1 MVCLA
6 DYMREVTLNFN
17 DEDITIWAPNEMS
30 ASGVVEMMTEKKGEP
45 GGIFMISEIAH
56 AADMIHGAPYG
67 PIKQQLLVLNE
78 KMTRLRLGQ
87 APNGLADDNQ
97 CVLDPEH
104 AAALDQWRLEAEMA
118 SLHGPSF
125 FSEWD
130 QADGC
135 SKFYGMK
142 DGDIRPKE
150 FTPEML
156 QQRDDL
162 NYFFN
167 FKWNQEGSPGCP
179 NTRFEEIMKVPDTV
193 ELLELTAVGD
203 NHGVAKCVF
212 GAVFVPKSAL
222 THLRYNGGAE
232 VGTIFDGEITFTPEN
247 KFPWRLCH
255 NGITF
260 TYEDMCG
267 TRVDD
272 Y

>member
-6 DYMREVTLNFN
+6 DYVREVTLNFN

-30 ASGVVEMMTEKKGEP
+30 ASGVVAMMTEKKGEP

-56 AADMIHGAPYG
+56 AADMVHAGPYG
-67 PIKQQLLVLNE
+67 PIKQQLLDLNG
-78 KMTRLRLGQ
+78 KMTRLRFGQ

-104 AAALDQWRLEAEMA
+104 AAALDQWRLEAEME
-118 SLHGPSF
+118 SLHEPSI

-130 QADGC
+130 QAAGC

-142 DGDIRPKE
+142 DGDIRPQE

-156 QQRDDL
+156 VQKDTL
-162 NYFFN
+162 NWFYN
-167 FKWNQEGSPGCP
+167 NTWNTTFYPGDA
-179 NTRFEEIMKVPDTV
+179 TTSIVPDQI
-193 ELLELTAVGD
+193 ELLELIAVGD

-232 VGTIFDGEITFTPEN
+232 VGTIFDGEIT
-247 KFPWRLCH
+247 
-255 NGITF
+255 
-260 TYEDMCG
+260 
-267 TRVDD
+267 
-272 Y
+272 